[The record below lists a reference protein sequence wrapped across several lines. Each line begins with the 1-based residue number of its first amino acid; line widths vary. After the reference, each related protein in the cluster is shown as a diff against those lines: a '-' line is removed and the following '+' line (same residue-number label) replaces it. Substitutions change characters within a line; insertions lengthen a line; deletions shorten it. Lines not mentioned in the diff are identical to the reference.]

1 MTAEP
6 NAVELTVDHAWFI
19 AETVGAGSFPWVL
32 AITTPYRDAAERD
45 AFLRRQ
51 RAELTR
57 MGLVSEACGDTELEA
72 RAETLCR
79 QLAALPPSTVR
90 SVKALMRPEWD
101 RERLEAA
108 IADELTRFV
117 AGLRS
122 PEHREAVSA
131 FLEKRVPDFSN
142 FA

>member
-1 MTAEP
+1 MTCDSCQAQLLDY
-6 NAVELTVDHAWFI
+6 ATDD
-19 AETVGAGSFPWVL
+19 L
-32 AITTPYRDAAERD
+32 AP
-45 AFLRRQ
+45 
-51 RAELTR
+51 
-57 MGLVSEACGDTELEA
+57 EA

-90 SVKALMRPEWD
+90 AVKALMHPQWD

-122 PEHREAVSA
+122 AEHREAVSA
-131 FLEKRVPDFSN
+131 FLEKRVPDFST
-142 FA
+142 FS